1 MTIEITKGSENP
13 VAEFFSSPSN
23 TPEIDEVEKYSGVTI
38 KDSVTTCGDESSSVY
53 IPVIFARKLE
63 RERNNARKDAA
74 QLADRLSGLELRT
87 TEELAKLERE
97 RNEWSAMCGERDKVK
112 TELEM
117 WRDGNI
123 MHQIHRDELEKAE
136 RERNEAQKELS
147 SIHQWIDRN
156 DPDGFIDSQTYF
168 QNLER
173 FVDNWYDRLDRL
185 EVDAKRFVRE
195 RDEARE
201 ALREAWLA
209 MDEVDGTDRM
219 VNWQNKNAS
228 ILEGAK

>member
-1 MTIEITKGSENP
+1 MSEWETFCDISYFDLWRVRRKNERGFNDGYHLQNGEE
-13 VAEFFSSPSN
+13 AKAL
-23 TPEIDEVEKYSGVTI
+23 VELLN
-38 KDSVTTCGDESSSVY
+38 
-53 IPVIFARKLE
+53 RLE
-63 RERNNARKDAA
+63 RERDEAIRQRNETNESSKYAVDYAI
-74 QLADRLSGLELRT
+74 
-87 TEELAKLERE
+87 RE
-97 RNEWSAMCGERDKVK
+97 RDEAR

-136 RERNEAQKELS
+136 RERDEARATLTD
-147 SIHQWIDRN
+147 IHRWIDRN
-156 DPDGFIDSQTYF
+156 HPDGFIDSQTYF

-201 ALREAWLA
+201 IAGRLAHFLERPAYSVDEAIARMEALNSYKQLA
-209 MDEVDGTDRM
+209 P
-219 VNWQNKNAS
+219 
-228 ILEGAK
+228 L